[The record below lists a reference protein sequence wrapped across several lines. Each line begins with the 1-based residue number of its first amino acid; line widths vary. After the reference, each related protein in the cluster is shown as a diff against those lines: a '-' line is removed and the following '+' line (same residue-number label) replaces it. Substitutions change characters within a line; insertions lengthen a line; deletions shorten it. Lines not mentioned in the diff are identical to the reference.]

1 MRHKDK
7 KELIK
12 KIIKKKKEYPIVE
25 IHIANYNNTNFYL
38 ALVYSSSIEKFKVL
52 YIPMDIIDTNKVE
65 EYFCYQFININSVTY
80 IADQVKAK
88 LSKYEKKETRD
99 KRNKNIDN
107 FKIDLDIHI
116 DKKTYDFHMT
126 RYLPKE
132 WKFLFETM
140 ALMFEHVPNIMG
152 ELAME
157 ILSVVMNTND
167 LIEYQASLNC
177 DLWENN
183 LIEFFPVLKDEKK
196 LIEGNL
202 SFLESVNGKYYAI
215 IENHLLIIEYN
226 DHAKILNIFCDDKNL
241 VYSSY
246 TYQVLKAI
254 KNNIEKAFL
263 KVKVL
268 EKEEKYN
275 YLCLGVDKK
284 RLQVIKDNIIT
295 SIPLSNKSRKEIIIL
310 EDKENKLQK
319 ELDKV
324 ML

>member
-1 MRHKDK
+1 MRHKEK

-12 KIIKKKKEYPIVE
+12 KVLKKKKEYPIIE
-25 IHIANYNNTNFYL
+25 IYIINYNNSNFYL
-38 ALVYSSSIEKFKVL
+38 SLLYNNIIDKFKIL
-52 YIPMDIIDTNKVE
+52 YVPIDVIDTNKVE
-65 EYFCYQFININSVTY
+65 EYFCYQFINTNSVSY
-80 IADQVKAK
+80 IINQIKES
-88 LSKYEKKETRD
+88 LPKYEQQSSRD
-99 KRNKNIDN
+99 RRNKNIDN
-107 FKIDLDIHI
+107 FKIDIDFHI

-132 WKFLFETM
+132 WKFLFETI

-152 ELAME
+152 ELAIE

-177 DLWENN
+177 DLWESN
-183 LIEFFPVLKDEKK
+183 LTEFFPILKDEKK
-196 LIEGNL
+196 LLEGNL

-215 IENHLLIIEYN
+215 IEEHLLIIEYN

-254 KNNIEKAFL
+254 KKSVEKPFF
-263 KVKVL
+263 KVKIV

-275 YLCLGVDKK
+275 YLCLGIEKK
-284 RLQVIKDNIIT
+284 KLRIIKN
-295 SIPLSNKSRKEIIIL
+295 NKLTTISLPKKERREIIVL
-310 EDKENKLQK
+310 EDKNNTLQE

-324 ML
+324 MV

>member
-12 KIIKKKKEYPIVE
+12 KIIKKKKEYPIIE
-25 IHIANYNNTNFYL
+25 IHIANYNNANFYL

-52 YIPMDIIDTNKVE
+52 YIPMDIIDTNKIE

-80 IADQVKAK
+80 IVDQVKAK

-284 RLQVIKDNIIT
+284 RLQVIKDNIIN
-295 SIPLSNKSRKEIIIL
+295 SIPLSNKSRK
-310 EDKENKLQK
+310 
-319 ELDKV
+319 
-324 ML
+324 